1 VKIVY
6 SDRYDFGLGAHVF
19 PTQKY
24 PRIRAR
30 LVGERLVRPDDIVE
44 PLTASWEDLTLVHS
58 AEYLRQLQLGQ
69 LSPGDLDALELPWS
83 PEIVEGFRLMVGGT
97 LTAARLALGLPPEG
111 PAREAAREDGGTA
124 GAVVVH
130 LGGGFHH
137 AFPTHGEGF
146 CMFNDVSVAIR
157 ALQRDALASRVAIVD
172 LDVHHGNGTATIF
185 KGQPEVFTFSMH
197 QFHNYPAV
205 KPRGSL
211 DIGLVDGAGDI
222 EYLHTLREAL
232 PKVMASEPDMLFYL
246 AGADPYDDDQLG
258 GLCLSK
264 EGLRKRDRMVF
275 RAARQ
280 AKVPVVVTLAGGYAR
295 RLDDTVAIHAATVEE
310 ALAVSSGSEL

>member
-1 VKIVY
+1 MKIVY
-6 SDRYDFGLGAHVF
+6 SDRYDFDLGTHVF
-19 PTQKY
+19 PMRKY
-24 PRIRAR
+24 P
-30 LVGERLVRPDDIVE
+30 LVRAKLAEQGIVSPDDVVE
-44 PLTASWEDLTLVHS
+44 PLTASWEHLAAVHD
-58 AEYLRQLQLGQ
+58 AEYLRKLQA
-69 LSPGDLDALELPWS
+69 GDLSAEDLGVLELPWS
-83 PEIVEGFRLMVGGT
+83 AEIVEGFRLMAGGT
-97 LTAARLALGLPPEG
+97 LTAARLALGAGGPVAGAPG
-111 PAREAAREDGGTA
+111 DPARGQI
-124 GAVVVH
+124 VVH

-146 CMFNDVSVAIR
+146 CMFNDVAVAIR
-157 ALQRDALASRVAIVD
+157 ALVGEGTVSRVAIVD

-185 KGQPEVFTFSMH
+185 KGERAVFTFSMH
-197 QFHNYPAV
+197 QFHNYPAE

-232 PKVMASEPDMLFYL
+232 PKVMASEPEVVFYL

-275 RAARQ
+275 RAAVQ
-280 AKVPVVVTLAGGYAR
+280 ARVPMVVTLAGGYAR
-295 RLDDTVAIHAATVEE
+295 RLSDTVAIHTATVEE
-310 ALAVSSGSEL
+310 ARAAAVQD